1 MTQYRINAFY
11 NLYANY
17 QKPWGGK
24 KPQPENDRSHDISGA
39 TMHSMYG
46 IMHLAFVSAA
56 IAGSMDEEDFS
67 FVMVVNDK
75 KYSIADILRNL
86 TAEDI
91 ENNSGSIIMNGK
103 TLGKAQPGIAA
114 KHIKN
119 TYIKKP
125 SIEQQFKRSNNTINA
140 INRISMNMSI
150 RLRLQNNLI

>member
-1 MTQYRINAFY
+1 
-11 NLYANY
+11 
-17 QKPWGGK
+17 
-24 KPQPENDRSHDISGA
+24 
-39 TMHSMYG
+39 MYG

-75 KYSIADILRNL
+75 KYSIADILKNL
-86 TAEDI
+86 TADDI

-114 KHIKN
+114 KHIRN

-125 SIEQQFKRSNNTINA
+125 SIEQ
-140 INRISMNMSI
+140 
-150 RLRLQNNLI
+150 